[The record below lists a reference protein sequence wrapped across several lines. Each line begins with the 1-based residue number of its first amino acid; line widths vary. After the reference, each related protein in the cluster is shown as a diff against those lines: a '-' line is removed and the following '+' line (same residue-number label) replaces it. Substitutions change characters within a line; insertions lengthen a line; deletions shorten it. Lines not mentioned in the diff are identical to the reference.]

1 MGSCSSCGISIP
13 EGQSVCSMCYG
24 DPAYGRDGH
33 YEEWLSQEEAGKHES
48 VREITTSDPLRDPE
62 IPF

>member
-1 MGSCSSCGISIP
+1 MRTCSSCGISIP
-13 EGQSVCSMCYG
+13 DGQSVCSMCYG

-33 YEEWLSQEEAGKHES
+33 YEDWLREQWKEEAQEKWHL
-48 VREITTSDPLRDPE
+48 TTDPLRDPE